1 MRKAR
6 LFAERIQGELR
17 EKMRLAPDE
26 REEVGMQPALRRV
39 LNASGVIARIK
50 SGKGM
55 FGQERKALV
64 EVGEHIFLRKV
75 GKLFIEQSAVAF
87 QPAFIGGARARKY
100 QISVR
105 LVKKPQ
111 GGAQSFGIVFH
122 DLFDAYVRKRQ
133 QKRQAHRFFCA
144 LNVTLLREC
153 GENAVLLSRS
163 HAYYKR

>member
-39 LNASGVIARIK
+39 LNAGGIIARIK

-55 FGQERKALV
+55 FGQERKAVV

-75 GKLFIEQSAVAF
+75 GKLFIKKSAVSF
-87 QPAFIGGARARKY
+87 QPAFIVSARARKY
-100 QISVR
+100 QIS
-105 LVKKPQ
+105 LCLGKKP
-111 GGAQSFGIVFH
+111 
-122 DLFDAYVRKRQ
+122 
-133 QKRQAHRFFCA
+133 
-144 LNVTLLREC
+144 
-153 GENAVLLSRS
+153 LSV
-163 HAYYKR
+163 A